1 MNTHKEVFANY
12 SSETLLEKRALGD
25 DLSDE
30 AHNAIEEIFA
40 ERGEKLPSKPS
51 KPILLDT
58 PETKGDRTLKHV
70 GILVFFFGAA
80 VLAKVLINS
89 WLVFPIAIICTIYY
103 ALKWVPHNSKTLE
116 NRMEDE
122 GLTEIMICAADG
134 ELSRIKELVSFGI
147 DVNSRSKLGTSAL
160 MYAVKNNHREVVEF
174 LLEAGADANLTS
186 RKGASAL
193 SIATKFQYG
202 DLISILR
209 QSGSR

>member
-1 MNTHKEVFANY
+1 MSNYKEVFAKY
-12 SSETLLEKRALGD
+12 TSDTLIEKRALGD
-25 DLSDE
+25 ELSDD
-30 AHNAIEEIFA
+30 AHKAIEEVFA
-40 ERGEKLPSKPS
+40 ERGEKLPEKPS
-51 KPILLDT
+51 KPILLDA
-58 PETKGDRTLKHV
+58 PETKGDKTLRHI

-103 ALKWVPHNSKTLE
+103 ALKWVPHNSRTLE

-122 GLTEIMICAADG
+122 GLTEIMICAANR

-160 MYAVKNNHREVVEF
+160 MYAVKSNHREVVEF
-174 LLEAGADANLTS
+174 LLAAGADATLTS
-186 RKGASAL
+186 KKGTSAL